1 MRSSILSAAAVALAA
16 LQLCSA
22 QTFTSCDP
30 TKKSCPADKALGRTV
45 SVDFTKGA
53 SSEFTAA
60 TGTTLTYDGTNGAV
74 FTINKESDA
83 PTITSNWYFFF
94 GKVDVVLKAAPGV
107 GIVSSIVLESD
118 DLDEVDWE
126 FLPGAEPTTVQTNY
140 FGKGNTTTYDRMIR
154 ANVASPDTTF
164 HTYTV
169 ESTKDYIKWSI
180 DGQLVRTLLYAQANG
195 GSNFPQTPMQVK
207 LGNWVGGGS
216 TAPTGQ
222 VQWAGGLTDFSKAP
236 FTMYVK
242 SVTVQDYSTGAA
254 QYAYG
259 DMSGSWQSIK
269 LQGATSNSGSSSSGA
284 ISGSGSVSAAGATT
298 ATGSAKAS
306 IATTLSTTV
315 TTAPVASAL
324 SYAGYATTLV
334 TGSSGNA
341 TAVSN
346 GTAIA
351 TATLSGTGTG
361 SAATAAKTVAAG
373 SAGHALKANIV
384 LVAVSAALGYL
395 VL

>member
-1 MRSSILSAAAVALAA
+1 
-16 LQLCSA
+16 
-22 QTFTSCDP
+22 
-30 TKKSCPADKALGRTV
+30 
-45 SVDFTKGA
+45 
-53 SSEFTAA
+53 
-60 TGTTLTYDGTNGAV
+60 LTYDGTNGAV

-154 ANVASPDTTF
+154 ANVASPDSTF